1 MAVVFFYLY
10 WGNVVL
16 WLKRT
21 STKKLANRISYQ
33 IWHKGCL
40 KGNFGRGVQIC
51 EGGSI
56 SASGFGPGV
65 QIRCDTVTEVALI
78 MLIYSILFLHGFKV
92 TKDHICSNQPSFDFP
107 WSNNQAVQLR
117 FKSRSESSIQNNK
130 EDSNFLYDLWWSSEL
145 RCSLRQRFF
154 FPKGREVII
163 RNKFRVPG

>member
-16 WLKRT
+16 WLKIT

-40 KGNFGRGVQIC
+40 KGNFGRG
-51 EGGSI
+51 
-56 SASGFGPGV
+56 GPNLRRGV
-65 QIRCDTVTEVALI
+65 HIRCDTVTEVALI